1 MAEVKKTEKAQ
12 IAKKEKAALA
22 PKTSAKGF
30 YHYIKQAWKKPTE
43 EKRKEIRNLMI
54 GWRAGRRIVK
64 IDKPTRLDRARALG
78 YKAKKGFVIF
88 RVTIER
94 GGRVRPRPRVKRRT
108 KRQTVRKNLG
118 MSYQW
123 VAEQRVQHA
132 YTNLEIL
139 NSYKLAKDGKYYFF
153 EVITIDPNVPE
164 IKSDP
169 NLNWICRIEN
179 RNRSLRGLTSA
190 AKKSR
195 GMMYK
200 SHNMKVRPSLRSW
213 RRIGK

>member
-1 MAEVKKTEKAQ
+1 MTEAKKTEKAQ
-12 IAKKEKAALA
+12 TAKKEKTVQT
-22 PKTSAKGF
+22 PKTSVKGF
-30 YHYIKQAWKKPTE
+30 YHYIKQSWKKPTA

-64 IDKPTRLDRARALG
+64 IEKPTRLDRARALG

-108 KRQTVRKNLG
+108 RRQIVRKILG

-139 NSYKLAKDGKYYFF
+139 NSYKLGKDGQHYFF
-153 EVITIDPNVPE
+153 EVIAIDPSVPE
-164 IKSDP
+164 IKSDK
-169 NLNWICRIEN
+169 NLNWICKIQN
-179 RNRSLRGLTSA
+179 RNRALRGLTSA

-195 GMMYK
+195 GLMYK
-200 SHNMKVRPSLRSW
+200 NPNMKVRPSLRSW
-213 RRIGK
+213 KRIGK